1 MHAGRSPS
9 AIPSHYSCSI
19 RGGVSMF
26 TMPLSLLPVAVWSL
40 YPLLCKSYSV
50 NPQFFR
56 RNCFVYRCRFAVSL
70 EGYEFRVFPCYH
82 LEPSE
87 NYKILM
93 KEIEDM
99 YKWKEISYS
108 WAGIINI
115 V

>member
-1 MHAGRSPS
+1 MQVGPLVLFFPT
-9 AIPSHYSCSI
+9 IVCSI
-19 RGGVSMF
+19 RGGVSLF

-40 YPLLCKSYSV
+40 YPLLCRSYSV

-56 RNCFVYRCRFAVSL
+56 KNCFICRYRFAVSL
-70 EGYEFRVFPCYH
+70 ERCEFRVFLCYH

-93 KEIEDM
+93 KEIEGT

-108 WAGIINI
+108 LARIINI